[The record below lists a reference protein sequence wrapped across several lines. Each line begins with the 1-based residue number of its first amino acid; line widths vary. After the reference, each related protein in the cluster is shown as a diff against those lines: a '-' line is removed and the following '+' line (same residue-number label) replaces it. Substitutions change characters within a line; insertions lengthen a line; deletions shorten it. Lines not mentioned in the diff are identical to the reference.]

1 MVCRT
6 TGTLDIYT
14 VGKMDETKDSLK
26 KEEERG
32 FPRWSSGW
40 HSVLPM
46 QGVWGLIPG
55 QGNRPYL
62 LQPRVHMFQLTP
74 GTAKYINEHKYYFKN
89 EKEGKASLVAQL
101 VKNLPAMRETWV
113 WFLGREDPLE
123 EGMATHS
130 SILAWRIPW
139 TEEPGG
145 LQSMGSKRV
154 GHD

>member
-1 MVCRT
+1 
-6 TGTLDIYT
+6 
-14 VGKMDETKDSLK
+14 MDETKDSLK

-101 VKNLPAMRETWV
+101 VKNLPAMQET
-113 WFLGREDPLE
+113 
-123 EGMATHS
+123 
-130 SILAWRIPW
+130 
-139 TEEPGG
+139 
-145 LQSMGSKRV
+145 
-154 GHD
+154 